1 MKIRQDFVTNSSS
14 SSFLIC
20 KKFLSEEQV
29 EAIRNHRELA
39 RRLEMDCW
47 EDSWEIK
54 ENEMFIVGNTWMDNF
69 SMGQFFREIGVPGGT
84 VTWSEYFTALP
95 NCINNEEKPSQKNGW
110 QTHLENIKK
119 GIPFDNGEDDELDRL
134 LDEMEDMYED

>member
-20 KKFLSEEQV
+20 KKFLNEEQL
-29 EAIRNHRELA
+29 EAIRNHRELS

-47 EDSWEIK
+47 EDSWKIE

-69 SMGQFFREIGVPGGT
+69 SMGQFFRMIGVPGGV
-84 VTWSEYFTALP
+84 VTWSEYFTSLP
-95 NCINNEEKPSQKNGW
+95 SCIKTETEPSQKNDW
-110 QTHLENIKK
+110 QMHLENIKN
-119 GIPFDNGEDDELDRL
+119 GIPFKTIEDEEFEKFLDEL
-134 LDEMEDMYED
+134 ED

>member
-20 KKFLSEEQV
+20 KKFLNEEQL

-47 EDSWEIK
+47 EDSWNIE
-54 ENEMFIVGNTWMDNF
+54 ENEKFIVGNTWMDNF
-69 SMGQFFREIGVPGGT
+69 SMGQFFGMIGVPGGA
-84 VTWSEYFTALP
+84 VTWSEYFTSLP
-95 NCINNEEKPSQKNGW
+95 SCFKAETEPSQKNDW
-110 QTHLENIKK
+110 QIHLENIKN
-119 GIPFDNGEDDELDRL
+119 GIPFKTTEDEELEKILGEL
-134 LDEMEDMYED
+134 ED